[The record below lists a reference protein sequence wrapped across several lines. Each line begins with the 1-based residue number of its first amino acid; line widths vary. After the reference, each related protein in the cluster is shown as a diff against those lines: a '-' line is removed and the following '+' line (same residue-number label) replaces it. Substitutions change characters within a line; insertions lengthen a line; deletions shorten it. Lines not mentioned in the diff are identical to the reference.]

1 VHGHIFGDE
10 RGKDGQTVS
19 NNTSRQGGSQRFA
32 AESSKQ
38 KRGVPPFQTDSK
50 SRAKHRLVLHQIAT
64 TTATVATLVD
74 GENSH
79 ETPAL
84 WGESFA
90 VLWAVAYENLP

>member
-1 VHGHIFGDE
+1 VQGHIVGDE
-10 RGKDGQTVS
+10 RGKDGQPVS

-32 AESSKQ
+32 AAEDPESSKQ

-84 WGESFA
+84 
-90 VLWAVAYENLP
+90 